1 MKYVTRSDWGA
12 IDTGKRL
19 KGFWRPVQGIVI
31 HHTTGPSHGPWGRVR
46 GHDRYHVHTKG
57 WDSIAYNW
65 LVSGETGEIFEGRG
79 WKRGAATR
87 GWNSKTIS
95 VAYIGDSDD
104 GLTERGKDSILTA
117 VGAARGRYG
126 DHLWIK
132 CHKDFSQTTCPGET
146 LTEWV
151 HSGMTAEQPH
161 TNTIIDWAAIL
172 RYVTEAGLT
181 YVIDRPI
188 KRGSTGK
195 WVSIAQQRLNDRTNA
210 GLKVDGIYGK
220 KSVAACKRFQS
231 QFAIEVNGIVDADT
245 WKVLWVA

>member
-1 MKYVTRSDWGA
+1 MKYITRDEWGA

-19 KGFWRPVQGIVI
+19 KHFWRPVLGIVI
-31 HHTTGPSHGPWGRVR
+31 HHTTGPSDRPWWRVR

-65 LVSGETGEIFEGRG
+65 LVGGTGEIFEGRG

-117 VGAARGRYG
+117 VGAARERFG
-126 DHLWIK
+126 DHLWVQ

-151 HSGMTAEQPH
+151 NAGMIAEQPH
-161 TNTIIDWAAIL
+161 TNTIVDWAGIL
-172 RYVTEAGLT
+172 RYITEAGVAHVT
-181 YVIDRPI
+181 NYPI

-195 WVSIAQQRLNDRTNA
+195 WVSIAQQKLNDRINA

-231 QFAIEVNGIVDADT
+231 QFAMKVNGIVDEHT
-245 WKVLWVA
+245 WKVLWTA

>member
-1 MKYVTRSDWGA
+1 MKHITRDEWGA

-19 KGFWRPVQGIVI
+19 KGFWRRVQGIVI
-31 HHTTGPSHGPWGRVR
+31 HHTTGPSDRPWWRVK

-65 LVSGETGEIFEGRG
+65 LVGETGEIFEGRG

-117 VGAARGRYG
+117 VGATRERYG
-126 DHLWIK
+126 DHLWVK

-151 HSGMTAEQPH
+151 NAGMVAEQPH
-161 TNTIIDWAAIL
+161 TNTMVDWAGIF
-172 RYVTEAGLT
+172 RYVMETGLAH
-181 YVIDRPI
+181 VIDHPI

-195 WVSIAQQRLNDRTNA
+195 WVSIAQQRLNDRINA

-231 QFAIEVNGIVDADT
+231 QFAMKVNGIVDERT
-245 WKVLWVA
+245 WKVLWTA